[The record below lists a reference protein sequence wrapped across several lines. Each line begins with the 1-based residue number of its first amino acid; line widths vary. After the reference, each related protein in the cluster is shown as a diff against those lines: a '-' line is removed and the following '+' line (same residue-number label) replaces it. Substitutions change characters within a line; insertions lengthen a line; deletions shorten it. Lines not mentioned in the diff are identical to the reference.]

1 MIFSTNH
8 CLFIPNLHEKNIEIT
23 IDNIHNEKMSQ
34 LFNFTEAELVN
45 QGKHSNPANTI
56 VYLVKQMHN
65 QNKYF
70 RNDLYIIR
78 KLHLSQPVKLKK
90 FF

>member
-8 CLFIPNLHEKNIEIT
+8 CLFMPNLHEKNIEIT

-65 QNKYF
+65 QNKHF
-70 RNDLYIIR
+70 RNNVLLENCIYLRQSI
-78 KLHLSQPVKLKK
+78 
-90 FF
+90 